1 MGRFLLP
8 PPGLTDV
15 NADVEA
21 LLPVLSPHI
30 LGEVLVASEGG
41 GAGLW
46 TVGRGS
52 VL

>member
-8 PPGLTDV
+8 PPGL
-15 NADVEA
+15 ADVEA

-46 TVGRGS
+46 TVGRGL